1 MQEAWGDQNNRGN
14 SQKKFSLGRAN
25 PNDLQQML
33 SEQMIE
39 KNKLEQEFYRMGNKS
54 RTKND
59 IEKKKAVEQQ
69 LETSNA

>member
-1 MQEAWGDQNNRGN
+1 
-14 SQKKFSLGRAN
+14 
-25 PNDLQQML
+25 
-33 SEQMIE
+33 MIE
-39 KNKLEQEFYRMGNKS
+39 KTKLEQEFYRMGNKS